1 MTFPSSPTIGDS
13 HSISDN
19 SWTWNGFAW
28 DKINIGTPSSY
39 VISIN
44 GMSGAIGITAGDNI
58 DIIKSGAT
66 YSIRLSPN
74 VIIDGGLN

>member
-1 MTFPSSPTIGDS
+1 MGRTIMTVSQGMKEFGTYSL
-13 HSISDN
+13 
-19 SWTWNGFAW
+19 
-28 DKINIGTPSSY
+28 NIDTRSLAQGIY
-39 VISIN
+39 HAVISIN

-74 VIIDGGLN
+74 VIIDGG